1 MIAMELERAAMDT
14 FEGQAPGLLDA
25 AARSGLRKSLSAIQ
39 HGRLRIVDGDRE
51 NVFGEAKPE
60 YPVSATV
67 VVHDP
72 SFYKD
77 VLFGGS
83 VGAGEAYMRGA
94 WSADDLA
101 AVVQILVRNLE
112 ALSAMEGGWASLL
125 TPVRRA
131 YHALRGNTRSGSRSN
146 IAAHYDLGNDF
157 FALFLDETMTYSC
170 GIFERP
176 TTTLREASEA
186 KYDRI
191 CRKLAL
197 GPGDRVIEIGT
208 GWGGFAIHAAGR
220 YGCHV
225 DTATISRRQFE
236 LAERRVRE
244 AGLSERVR
252 LLLSDYRDLAGTY
265 DRLVSI
271 EMIEAVGHTY
281 LPKFFEMC
289 GRLLAPHGAMALQ
302 AITIRDQVAYAHRSS
317 VDFIKRYIFPGSYI
331 PSIAEIISCV
341 ARETDMQL
349 CHLEDLTPHYATT
362 LKTWRERF
370 LARVPEI
377 RAMGYPESFL
387 RMWEFYLAYCEGSF
401 REHYNGNVQMIF
413 RKPHCPLEP
422 VLPPLAETA
431 LA

>member
-1 MIAMELERAAMDT
+1 MDLERTAMDT
-14 FEGQAPGLLDA
+14 VACQAPGLLDA
-25 AARSGLRKSLSAIQ
+25 AARSGLRKSLSAIR
-39 HGRLRIVDGDRE
+39 HGRLRLIDGDRE
-51 NVFGEAKPE
+51 NVFGDATPE

-67 VVHDP
+67 IVHDP
-72 SFYKD
+72 SFYRD

-83 VGAGEAYMRGA
+83 VGAGEAYMGGR

-101 AVVQILVRNLE
+101 AVVRILVRNME
-112 ALSAMEGGWASLL
+112 ALSAMEAGVAGLL
-125 TPVRRA
+125 APVRRA
-131 YHALRGNTRSGSRSN
+131 YHAIRRNTRSGSRAN

-176 TTTLREASEA
+176 TATLREASEA

-197 GPGDRVIEIGT
+197 GPGDRVVEIGT

-220 YGCHV
+220 YGCRV

-244 AGLSERVR
+244 AGLSDRVR
-252 LLLSDYRDLAGTY
+252 LLLSDYRDLTGTY

-271 EMIEAVGHTY
+271 EMIEAVGHPY
-281 LPKFFEMC
+281 LPKFFETC

-302 AITIRDQVAYAHRSS
+302 AITIRDQAASAHRRS

-331 PSIAEIISCV
+331 PSIAEMSACV

-349 CHLEDLTPHYATT
+349 CHLEDITAHYVLT

-370 LARVPEI
+370 LAKAAEV
-377 RAMGYPESFL
+377 RAMGYPESFV

-401 REHYNGNVQMIF
+401 RERYNGNVQMIF
-413 RKPHCPLEP
+413 RKPLCPLEP
-422 VLPPLAETA
+422 VPSPVADPA
-431 LA
+431 FA